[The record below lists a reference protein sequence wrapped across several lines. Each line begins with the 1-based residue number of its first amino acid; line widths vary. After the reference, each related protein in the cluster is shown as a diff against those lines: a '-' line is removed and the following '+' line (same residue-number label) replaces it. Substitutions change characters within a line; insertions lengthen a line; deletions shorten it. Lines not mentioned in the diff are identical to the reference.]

1 MDIEAGANVGEAV
14 SGLAILF
21 TQLNPRWRSNPLDP
35 NGLGRAFNPSPSI
48 DGRLE
53 SHRVC

>member
-1 MDIEAGANVGEAV
+1 MDIETAANVGEAV
-14 SGLAILF
+14 SGIAILF
-21 TQLNPRWRSNPLDP
+21 TQLNPRWRSKPLDP
-35 NGLGRAFNPSPSI
+35 NGLVRAFNPSPSI